1 MLKSRLNYT
10 DSVPLWAGF
19 SLSFLDL
26 RDGYVCVPPD
36 GGLGGVIE
44 VSGFKKNVPRVKV
57 KDPK

>member
-36 GGLGGVIE
+36 GGLGG
-44 VSGFKKNVPRVKV
+44 GN
-57 KDPK
+57 